1 MTIER
6 QADQR
11 PAAGRPVRESQVAM
25 TELVLPNDANQL
37 GNLLGGSL
45 MHLIDIAAAIAAAR
59 HSHLVC
65 VTASVDEL
73 NFLHPIRT
81 GEVVLLFASVNRVFS
96 TSMEVG
102 VKVFAENLITGERI
116 HANSAYLTF
125 VGVNAEGKPA
135 KSPPVIPE
143 TDEERRRFEQAAER
157 RRIRLTHS
165 KR

>member
-1 MTIER
+1 MNKER
-6 QADQR
+6 HEEQA
-11 PAAGRPVRESQVAM
+11 PSAGRPVRDSQVSM

-81 GEVVLLFASVNRVFS
+81 GEVVQLLASVNRVFS

-143 TDEERRRFEQAAER
+143 TPDEQRRYDQALER
-157 RRIRLTHS
+157 RRIRLAHS
-165 KR
+165 RK